1 MGLNSF
7 LLVQVVSP
15 ARELPHVMGMVKRKK
30 EGREGKKEEM
40 ERKKKKKKLLTF
52 QQKSELYHSI
62 RGWLPIQGLHLPD
75 SLVLS
80 KAIWLVLTD
89 VQEATCTRLRSKL
102 PSPYF
107 LLHQH
112 WLERTRGPRRWQRC
126 EMKGIWISIW
136 SNAFFQL
143 QISAWLILFFDCGV
157 STIIYLLWSFQ

>member
-7 LLVQVVSP
+7 LLVQVVSL

-80 KAIWLVLTD
+80 KAI
-89 VQEATCTRLRSKL
+89 
-102 PSPYF
+102 
-107 LLHQH
+107 
-112 WLERTRGPRRWQRC
+112 
-126 EMKGIWISIW
+126 
-136 SNAFFQL
+136 
-143 QISAWLILFFDCGV
+143 
-157 STIIYLLWSFQ
+157 